1 MKKQISKMNQKGFTL
16 IELLVVIAII
26 GILAALSVVSFTT
39 AQRQARD
46 VGRKSDL
53 KQYQTSLEAF
63 ANKQSSMLY
72 PSRTTA
78 ISPDGLCATLGIDN
92 SCPQDPKTPTFNY
105 SYLSNGSGNPS
116 NDASE
121 FMLWAYI
128 ESTQKY
134 FVVCSTGKTGTS
146 DTEPTTL
153 PCPI

>member
-1 MKKQISKMNQKGFTL
+1 MRKQNGFTL

-26 GILAALSVVSFTT
+26 GILAALSFVSFTT

-53 KQYQTSLEAF
+53 KQYQTSLESY
-63 ANKQSSMLY
+63 ANKQSNMLY
-72 PSRTTA
+72 PSRVA
-78 ISPDGLCATLGIDN
+78 IIDPSDLCATLGIDN
-92 SCPQDPKTPTFNY
+92 SCPTDPKSPTYDY
-105 SYLSNGSGNPS
+105 SYLSDGSGNPS

-128 ESTQKY
+128 ESSQKY
-134 FVVCSTGKTGTS
+134 FVVCSTGKTGLS
-146 DTEPTTL
+146 DTAPTVL